1 MDLLLFTPGL
11 TLVNAFN
18 DETFV
23 FTTPEST
30 EAAEFEVRLGPGGS
44 GGGNAMAHIHPKTDE
59 NFTVRSGR
67 LTVSI
72 DGQIHQLQL
81 GETITIPAG
90 KPHFFRNA
98 HEGETVAIIRFT
110 PAQHQLRFF
119 LNFATIAQNH
129 PEWSSQRSRPLR
141 GSWATK
147 WSSVPERKPAVPRPS
162 RASDLKV
169 NSEIP
174 FPFLSQSSGS
184 MSRLP

>member
-1 MDLLLFTPGL
+1 MDPLSFTPGL

-44 GGGNAMAHIHPKTDE
+44 GGGNAMVHIHPKTDE
-59 NFTVRSGR
+59 TFTVRSGR

-72 DGQIHQLQL
+72 DGQMHELRPS
-81 GETITIPAG
+81 EMITVLAG

-98 HEGETVAIIRFT
+98 HDGNTVVIIRFT

-119 LNFATIAQNH
+119 LNFATIAQNR
-129 PEWSSQRSRPLR
+129 PEWF
-141 GSWATK
+141 GSKGEPSFLLMALTLHTFKDHFYVAGPPVWAQKMLFATLA
-147 WSSVPERKPAVPRPS
+147 PIAR
-162 RASDLKV
+162 LIGYKV
-169 NSEIP
+169 VISP
-174 FPFLSQSSGS
+174 
-184 MSRLP
+184 